1 MARPYFD
8 ISTNSTNSA
17 GLVTLIKFTIN
28 ATNPVRIT
36 EISLLPDS
44 AFQTYG
50 KFALKISGLGQIP
63 ITPQPLKAT
72 LTIDTSKFEFKRKL
86 ADGSEVKGFVMLPNE
101 TIEILAQSD
110 GTNTV
115 SISAMIVGEEL

>member
-8 ISTNSTNSA
+8 LANGSTNSSR
-17 GLVTLIKFTIN
+17 LVSIITFKIK

-50 KFALKISGLGQIP
+50 KFALRISGLGQIP
-63 ITPQPLKAT
+63 TQPQDLKAT
-72 LTIDTSKFEFKRKL
+72 LTIDFSKFEFKTKL
-86 ADGSEVKGFVMLPNE
+86 ANGEEVKGFVMLPNE

-110 GTNTV
+110 GTNTI
-115 SISAMIVGEEL
+115 SMSAMVVGEEL